1 MLEGVGKVI
10 KKKKPLVHIPHWR
23 DDEKVLKDIKRIQKK
38 NNNAPYADTMRKI
51 VRDGIKANE
60 K

>member
-1 MLEGVGKVI
+1 MIE
-10 KKKKPLVHIPHWR
+10 KKKPLVHIPHWR

-51 VRDGIKANE
+51 VRDGIEANE